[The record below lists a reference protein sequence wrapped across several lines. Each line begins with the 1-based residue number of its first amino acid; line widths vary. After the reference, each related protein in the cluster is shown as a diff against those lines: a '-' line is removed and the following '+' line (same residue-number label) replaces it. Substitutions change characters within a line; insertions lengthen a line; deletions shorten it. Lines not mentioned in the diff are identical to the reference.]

1 MWVGLAGVVDVGV
14 IITTESSCLSVPVSL
29 SIVLVYVAC
38 THTLYRYNEVQVL
51 RYQTEKL
58 NVRYALDVQC

>member
-38 THTLYRYNEVQVL
+38 THTLYRYKCLGTRL
-51 RYQTEKL
+51 RS
-58 NVRYALDVQC
+58 